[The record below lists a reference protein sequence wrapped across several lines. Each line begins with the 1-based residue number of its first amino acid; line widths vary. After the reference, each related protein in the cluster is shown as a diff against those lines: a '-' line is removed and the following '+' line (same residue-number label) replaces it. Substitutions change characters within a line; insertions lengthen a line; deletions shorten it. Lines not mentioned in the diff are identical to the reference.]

1 MFHLTGSLSW
11 SRATKKI
18 LLLLYDVPI
27 PENVGPPH
35 SETVVNRIQ
44 QPKEHN
50 KQCYHKFVSLKNRQC
65 APKMPKIAKILHSER
80 HGTFLLQNVC
90 RPRRIQPPPPHP
102 GGQPHLAQTQ
112 VTADF
117 FKFLTFGTEPPGTLH
132 TFTMPGKRKYLEKEK
147 QLPYN
152 CLHCKH
158 RTVVFLLH
166 APCCISHRC
175 FSCVPAPRPFG
186 SHQVW
191 QNLPRL
197 PSMCPKR
204 INLHWV
210 YK

>member
-1 MFHLTGSLSW
+1 MIHLTGSLSW

-50 KQCYHKFVSLKNRQC
+50 KQCYHTFVSLKNRQC
-65 APKMPKIAKILHSER
+65 APKIAKKLRKSAQRAAR
-80 HGTFLLQNVC
+80 HIPPTKLC

-117 FKFLTFGTEPPGTLH
+117 FKFLTFGTEPPGTTAH
-132 TFTMPGKRKYLEKEK
+132 V
-147 QLPYN
+147 
-152 CLHCKH
+152 H
-158 RTVVFLLH
+158 H
-166 APCCISHRC
+166 AR
-175 FSCVPAPRPFG
+175 
-186 SHQVW
+186 
-191 QNLPRL
+191 
-197 PSMCPKR
+197 
-204 INLHWV
+204 
-210 YK
+210 

>member
-1 MFHLTGSLSW
+1 MIHLTGSLSW

-50 KQCYHKFVSLKNRQC
+50 KHCYHTFVSLKNRQC
-65 APKMPKIAKILHSER
+65 APKIAKIAKNLQSER
-80 HGTFLLQNVC
+80 HGTILLQNVC

-158 RTVVFLLH
+158 LTVVFLLH

-186 SHQVW
+186 SHQV
-191 QNLPRL
+191 
-197 PSMCPKR
+197 
-204 INLHWV
+204 
-210 YK
+210 